1 MHMNTLAS
9 MIVLGRLYDEI
20 SIRFSSTPSTIW
32 NWWPAC
38 TLKSIFFK
46 YTITE
51 IDRLLSLESSC
62 ESNEIIL
69 YYYWYEGKLLLPY
82 VGIQGIRIQQEQKSY
97 HTTSHAQHVPWPSDI
112 PRLRRFHDRYQN
124 SRSNFPLL
132 WIEKR
137 LMRSFPTLLDW
148 QK

>member
-1 MHMNTLAS
+1 MNTLES
-9 MIVLGRLYDEI
+9 LIVLGGFYDET
-20 SIRFSSTPSTIW
+20 SRRFSSTPLNHMKLMAGS
-32 NWWPAC
+32 

-51 IDRLLSLESSC
+51 INRLLSLETSC

-69 YYYWYEGKLLLPY
+69 YYYWYERKLWLPY
-82 VGIQGIRIQQEQKSY
+82 DGIQGVRIQHEQKSY

-112 PRLRRFHDRYQN
+112 PRLRWFHDIYQN
-124 SRSNFPLL
+124 SRSNFSLL

-137 LMRSFPTLLDW
+137 LMRSFPLLLDW
-148 QK
+148 QE

>member
-1 MHMNTLAS
+1 MHMNTLES
-9 MIVLGRLYDEI
+9 LIVLGRLYDEI
-20 SIRFSSTPSTIW
+20 SRRFSSTPSTIW

-51 IDRLLSLESSC
+51 IDRLLSLETSC
-62 ESNEIIL
+62 ETNEIIL

-82 VGIQGIRIQQEQKSY
+82 VGIQGVRIQQEQKSY

-112 PRLRRFHDRYQN
+112 PRVRRFHDWYQN
-124 SRSNFPLL
+124 SRSNFLL
-132 WIEKR
+132 LLIEKR
-137 LMRSFPTLLDW
+137 LMWSFPTLLDW